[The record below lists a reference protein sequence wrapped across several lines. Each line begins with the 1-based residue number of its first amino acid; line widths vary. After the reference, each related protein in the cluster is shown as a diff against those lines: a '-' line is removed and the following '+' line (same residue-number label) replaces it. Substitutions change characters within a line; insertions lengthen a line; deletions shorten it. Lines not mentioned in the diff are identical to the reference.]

1 MLEALQKKV
10 EGVAEDYTDL
20 IKAQIMQVKKTTGND
35 GSDVRVDSNSM
46 ETIYEGIRTLNHVA
60 SVLERIDR
68 IQRRNACGQGQDVT
82 LKQDE
87 FNTMLQEYSESPSNV
102 KFGLDNAII
111 KLNNEDGTMR
121 PVLDVISELKVFYE
135 TPFEMGTVIHLK
147 KDDISETEAEST
159 DVQKLQQKILWEVD
173 VANDGVLQI
182 HPPTNSNYISIHG
195 ADELWFL
202 ICRLMDCIQL
212 E

>member
-87 FNTMLQEYSESPSNV
+87 FNTMIQEYLESPSNV
-102 KFGLDNAII
+102 K
-111 KLNNEDGTMR
+111 
-121 PVLDVISELKVFYE
+121 
-135 TPFEMGTVIHLK
+135 
-147 KDDISETEAEST
+147 
-159 DVQKLQQKILWEVD
+159 
-173 VANDGVLQI
+173 
-182 HPPTNSNYISIHG
+182 
-195 ADELWFL
+195 
-202 ICRLMDCIQL
+202 CQL
-212 E
+212 